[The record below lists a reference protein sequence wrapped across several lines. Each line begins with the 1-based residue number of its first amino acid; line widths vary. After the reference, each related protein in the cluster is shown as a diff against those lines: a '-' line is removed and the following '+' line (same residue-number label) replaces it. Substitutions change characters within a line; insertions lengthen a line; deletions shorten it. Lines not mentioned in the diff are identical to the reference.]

1 MSPEF
6 PWRRVLRGFNT
17 EADVVGIFQNLAQ
30 SAAPQVTRP
39 AVPAGK
45 GPAPR
50 PLEAPGRSAG
60 DINRTLTPSKSA
72 TLPLPDPARSPL
84 GSPGL
89 VKGLVHLADGH
100 ARKTTSRAREFTR
113 ANQAIQSFRESEIS
127 NCKADLTS
135 KGESVENGRC
145 WGTRRDG
152 DMAERANA
160 IMARLAGRQPDQ
172 PYPIEVLVQ
181 QRREMNASA
190 WGGGKILLSRDIAE
204 THDDDMLAFVLAHEL
219 AHDRHLDSAASLSR
233 MEVYGAISRG
243 EALSDES
250 SSLKLEFV
258 GENAA
263 IQRQQ
268 ELAADAEAVRMVAR
282 SGFDPQAAL
291 RSLDT
296 LSRGH
301 DPDAPEMFDATH
313 PAPGNRRA
321 AVEKIIESEGLDAI
335 YQQNRPR

>member
-1 MSPEF
+1 
-6 PWRRVLRGFNT
+6 LRGFNT

-30 SAAPQVTRP
+30 SATSPVTRSP
-39 AVPAGK
+39 VPGGQ
-45 GPAPR
+45 GPATR
-50 PLEAPGRSAG
+50 PLEAPGRSAL
-60 DINRTLTPSKSA
+60 DVNQTLTPGKAA
-72 TLPLPDPARSPL
+72 TLPLPDPARSS
-84 GSPGL
+84 GVTPGF
-89 VKGLVHLADGH
+89 VKRLLDLADGH
-100 ARKTTSRAREFTR
+100 ARKTVSRDEDFTR

-127 NCKADLTS
+127 HCKAELTS

-152 DMAERANA
+152 DVAERANA

-219 AHDRHLDSAASLSR
+219 AHDRHLDSAASISR
-233 MEVYGAISRG
+233 MEVYGAIARG
-243 EALSDES
+243 EVLSDES

-268 ELAADAEAVRMVAR
+268 ELAADAEAVRMMAR